1 MNGAAVLMRMSF
13 PSDRDARMT
22 SDCCPVLEF
31 IQFSGAP
38 VEPEPPPS
46 NPLDKVG
53 LRPGIIMPVLDKD
66 GLEVLAFMLD
76 AEQNVIREIGVCL
89 NEEERRRAEGLRLER
104 DRRRFEATRGL
115 LRRLLAS
122 KLGISPSDIELEYG
136 RLGKPHLSPRMP
148 ARDLRFSVSRSG
160 DVAVVALSTR
170 EEVGVDIEAVLPVP
184 EADKIAA
191 LCFSASEYG
200 AYTALAPQDR
210 LEGFLRRWTRLEAIS
225 KALGCGLGQ
234 PFSWQER
241 DWAVHRFVPKPGY
254 IGTVAVRN

>member
-1 MNGAAVLMRMSF
+1 MNGAAVLMRMSV
-13 PSDRDARMT
+13 PSDREPRMI
-22 SDCCPVLEF
+22 SDCPVLEF

-46 NPLDKVG
+46 YSLDKVG
-53 LRPGIIMPVLDKD
+53 LRPGIIMPIFEKD
-66 GLEVLAFMLD
+66 DLEVLAFMLD
-76 AEQNVIREIGVCL
+76 AEQSVIREIGVCL
-89 NEEERRRAEGLRLER
+89 NEEERRRADGLRLER

-115 LRRLLAS
+115 LRRVLAS
-122 KLGISPSDIELEYG
+122 KLGISPCDLELEYG
-136 RLGKPHLSPRMP
+136 GLGKPYLSRRMA
-148 ARDLRFSVSRSG
+148 ARDLHFSVSRSG

-170 EEVGVDIEAVLPVP
+170 GEVGVDIEAVLPVP
-184 EADKIAA
+184 EADEIAA
-191 LCFSASEYG
+191 LCFSASEHG
-200 AYTALAPQDR
+200 SYTALGPQDR

-234 PFSWQER
+234 PHSWDDR